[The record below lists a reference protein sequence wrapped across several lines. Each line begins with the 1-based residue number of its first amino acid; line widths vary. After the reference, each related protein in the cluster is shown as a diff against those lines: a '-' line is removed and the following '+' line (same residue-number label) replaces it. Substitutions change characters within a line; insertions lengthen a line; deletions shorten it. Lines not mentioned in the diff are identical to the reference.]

1 MTQQRQDQA
10 DCAMLRLR
18 RALEETPI
26 YWSDRDRPR
35 VGPAPRIGFDL
46 RRREL
51 TGFELRAAYYR
62 RTLGYVPPLPDPDLV
77 MATVGLET

>member
-1 MTQQRQDQA
+1 MTQQLQDHV

-35 VGPAPRIGFDL
+35 VGTTTRLGFDL

-51 TGFELRAAYYR
+51 TGFELRAVYYR
-62 RTLGYVPPLPDPDLV
+62 RTLGYVPSFPNPNLV
-77 MATVGLET
+77 RATVGL